1 MDIYAKLK
9 ERLNEQIKKKS
20 FDINSVTPETDLDD
34 LGLDSLAKAELRI
47 NIEDEFGLPEISQD
61 ERMDIQTVKDVKDL
75 IEKKRK

>member
-34 LGLDSLAKAELRI
+34 LGLDSLDKAELRI
-47 NIEDEFGLPEISQD
+47 NI
-61 ERMDIQTVKDVKDL
+61 
-75 IEKKRK
+75 

>member
-34 LGLDSLAKAELRI
+34 LGLDSLDKAELRI
-47 NIEDEFGLPEISQD
+47 NIEDEFRLPETSQD
-61 ERMDIQTVKDVKDL
+61 ERMDIQTVTDVKDL